1 MSEFNI
7 KHLDPSVP
15 QRIYSELNQSVNFG
29 DTEATSK
36 TVKDGKTG
44 YLLGGLI
51 LTDILHSSLSEDTI
65 GRLSNALSSDNVS
78 YAVFPNDI
86 RQGQIPLI
94 LTDRVRNYIN
104 NNLSEL
110 AQSQSVKWRVFFLPD
125 DIDPDDNELASSEI
139 IYGDD
144 GHALALKLGELEEY
158 FKNNGQVNKIE
169 DDAMYDDEVQ
179 NSESVSDS
187 EPEESSSDTNVDKL
201 DDGTPDIDTLDFQED
216 EFEDSKGAFDPDD
229 ETQHEDEAKDNNE
242 MTLKNPLENLDED
255 EDDLFENDKEQI
267 NDRADNKTNKTEE
280 HNVSLTEDKENE
292 SELHEESESVKAYM
306 NIPDSL
312 QSILDDIYIGRF
324 NDFPEDEVYKESNKV
339 MSKEIKNA
347 NEQIEMLT
355 NDIKRGAKELYF
367 NYMSKSYETI
377 KATIDIENGN
387 PKVIEQ
393 RHKVTQ
399 EEDRLEREFTEDKNR
414 KKETLEENFYGEQL
428 EAYKNEVL
436 AKIKQDFEDRFY
448 DERVRTPLNEYE
460 EDIKKYY
467 DNKKFSARSVFN
479 AWITNVEET
488 AVDKDRNNAIKQA
501 SRYIE
506 SEMRKANHIVEE
518 IDNKLVKL
526 NDQYLKI
533 ESINKANENL
543 RDSMGSDLLT
553 DEEAKAYKNRLQ
565 EAAEEKA
572 KLEKEYE
579 NIKAQ
584 HEQKI
589 KDQKE
594 QQEKELANIKANH
607 TKIIEDKDEE
617 TAVLT
622 NELKDAKS
630 SRDKLKQDKQKVRKR
645 QIGTGIGGFA
655 IAALIFGGT
664 AFGIHGQN
672 KGIEEKV
679 DSQTKVANEQKAKA
693 NDTQEKL
700 DRLEKQSKAE
710 KEKQDKIIADQ
721 KKQLEDAKKNKKDKK
736 KD

>member
-7 KHLDPSVP
+7 KQLDPSVP
-15 QRIYSELNQSVNFG
+15 QRVYSELNQAVNFG
-29 DTEATSK
+29 DKETTSK

-44 YLLGGLI
+44 YLLGGL
-51 LTDILHSSLSEDTI
+51 LLNDILHSSLSEDTI

-94 LTDRVRNYIN
+94 LSDRVRNYIN
-104 NNLSEL
+104 NNLPQL

-139 IYGDD
+139 INGED
-144 GHALALKLGELEEY
+144 GYPLALKLNELEDY
-158 FKNNGQVNKIE
+158 FEENGQVNQIE
-169 DDAMYDDEVQ
+169 DDAMYDD
-179 NSESVSDS
+179 SVVNNQ
-187 EPEESSSDTNVDKL
+187 ENNEEIETENNTDIDEL
-201 DDGTPDIDTLDFQED
+201 DDGTPDIDSLDFKED
-216 EFEDSKGAFDPDD
+216 ELEDSKDAFVPNENEENESDNKD
-229 ETQHEDEAKDNNE
+229 ENHNE
-242 MTLKNPLENLDED
+242 PLTNPIENLDDSE
-255 EDDLFENDKEQI
+255 EDLFENDS
-267 NDRADNKTNKTEE
+267 KTNRENKPQTLEQQKE
-280 HNVSLTEDKENE
+280 KDISLQETDANGA
-292 SELHEESESVKAYM
+292 ELHEESETVKSYM
-306 NIPDSL
+306 KIPDTL
-312 QSILDDIYIGRF
+312 QAVLDDVYIGRF

-355 NDIKRGAKELYF
+355 KNIKRGAKELYF

-399 EEDRLEREFTEDKNR
+399 EEDRLDREFSEERNS
-414 KKETLEENFYGEQL
+414 KKEELENKFYGEQL
-428 EAYKNEVL
+428 EAYKQEVL
-436 AKIKQDFEDRFY
+436 AKIKQDFEDQFY
-448 DERVRTPLNEYE
+448 EERVKNPLKDYE
-460 EDIKKYY
+460 IDIKKEY
-467 DNKKFSARSVFN
+467 DNQKYQIRDVFN
-479 AWITNVEET
+479 AWITNVEDT
-488 AVDKDRNNAIKQA
+488 AIDKDRNNAIKQA
-501 SRYIE
+501 SHYIE
-506 SEMRKANHIVEE
+506 TEMRKANHIVEE

-584 HEQKI
+584 HEQNI

-594 QQEKELANIKANH
+594 QQEQEIESMKASH
-607 TKIIEDKDEE
+607 TKILENKDQEKAE
-617 TAVLT
+617 ITS
-622 NELKDAKS
+622 ELNDIKS
-630 SRDKLKQDKQKVRKR
+630 SRDKLKQDKQKDRKK

-672 KGIEEKV
+672 KGMEDKI
-679 DSQTKVANEQKAKA
+679 DNQTKVAEQQKSKAEENK
-693 NDTQEKL
+693 EKL
-700 DRLEKQSKAE
+700 DKLETDSKAE
-710 KEKQDKIIADQ
+710 IEKQDKIIADQ
-721 KKQLEDAKKNKKDKK
+721 KKELEKAKKDKK
-736 KD
+736 DKKD